1 MMLSIRGLSATEE
14 SSARRGT
21 APPALIFEDL
31 SEKEGKRTPPAEEK
45 IQLKRKNT
53 SRMRF

>member
-21 APPALIFEDL
+21 GPPALIFEDL